1 MPLLTN
7 NVLQIICHESNRYH
21 QQNTRNDNSWK
32 DITPT
37 EMTAFFGVKV
47 AMGMVRLPEISNDW
61 KRSGVMEVSWFQSI
75 FTRKRFYDILN

>member
-7 NVLQIICHESNRYH
+7 NVLQIICHETNRYH

-47 AMGMVRLPEISNDW
+47 AMGMVRLPE
-61 KRSGVMEVSWFQSI
+61 
-75 FTRKRFYDILN
+75 